1 MKTNFVSKYNYEELR
16 AAAVSPNAT
25 QIDIDT
31 LGEWFDCYG
40 MDSWNGEYFDADN
53 GLRLF
58 PIYEEDEDENFTVI
72 GYEFR

>member
-1 MKTNFVSKYNYEELR
+1 MNTKSFGKYSYEELR

-31 LGEWFDCYG
+31 LGAWFDCYG

-58 PIYEEDEDENFTVI
+58 PVCEEDEDENFTVT